1 MTLPHICNTCRNRRR
16 IYRTVEPGVGWWR
29 CPACYLASDGE
40 YISVDPM
47 RDPRALCW
55 HVLGY
60 VPMDG
65 GVSEE
70 QAMEWVER
78 ATETHPKVHSK

>member
-1 MTLPHICNTCRNRRR
+1 MSAPHICATCKNRRS
-16 IYRTVEPGVGWWR
+16 IYRTEPPGDGWWP

-40 YISVDPM
+40 YTSVNPM
-47 RDPRALCW
+47 TNLRDICW

-65 GVSEE
+65 GVSEA
-70 QAMEWVER
+70 QAWEFIER
-78 ATETHPKVHSK
+78 AVPR